1 MVLSQRRSG
10 VLHVVV
16 RRWPHPHTAPRTSR
30 SFAPLSPLQVLLTT
44 EAVLKFAWDPSAYT
58 TGANANATV
67 AEMAFFKTFA
77 ARNFGAALAD
87 QVAAI
92 YKQYFTIPHIVT
104 GHSDEMFGAALRSL
118 GGDGAADLRA
128 GNGVSNTTLAAAK
141 THLAAI
147 QPSLAPCAEAKAA
160 ADALLG
166 SVPANHQQVRS
177 GASPRTEPP
186 RSLSLSP
193 FRALSL
199 LSPSFSRVEAS
210 KPS

>member
-16 RRWPHPHTAPRTSR
+16 RRWPHPHTAPRTPR

-177 GASPRTEPP
+177 GALPWTAPFALPFSLS
-186 RSLSLSP
+186 RSLSPLSQ
-193 FRALSL
+193 FLAG
-199 LSPSFSRVEAS
+199 
-210 KPS
+210 